1 MRHVKTFAGWLALT
15 LSAIVLFVGVFAAV
29 TIWRLSQEPVS
40 LHRLTPYIVDHLNQ
54 SMGNTRLAVGD
65 IVLRWRGWD
74 EKFDVGL
81 RQVSI
86 FGPDNQELLNV
97 PEADVVFSSKAL
109 FEGVLALRELNLI
122 GPRIRLERSA
132 DGKIDIGYVATDAA
146 EDVTALAEDTDQAN
160 DVTAPAAQTYEKGRG
175 SSVTIELPDVP
186 EAELDPIP
194 EVTSESPTVERSANS
209 VLQDVFAILSG
220 ERTDIPAA
228 AYFESFGIVNADL
241 QVRDE
246 KIGIVWAAPQADIML
261 SRQAFGIGAEASM
274 LVSAGDISTEVKVT
288 GDYSRETGE
297 VDLAAELGEVQLA
310 DLVSISDVFE
320 KLRDAYV
327 PVSGKLQA
335 TFDPNGELLVAST
348 DLSVGSGIIT
358 SPDEMRATYRVSDG
372 QIVTSYVPG
381 RFSIDNVVINVG
393 DASAKLQGVVLDPF
407 GQWQVNLD
415 ASAKDVATN
424 DLDRLWPEGVGYDAR
439 EWVVTNLSEG
449 IVHQATLHTE
459 LHKGDADDVIL
470 DDLGGQM
477 TMSGVTV
484 HYLGEMPSVLNA
496 AGRAEF
502 DETSFSIF
510 VDTGETDGLQVTDAS
525 IVFSKLHEPVPSAD
539 IEIVA
544 QGSARKALELIEAKP
559 LGFATRLGIDPARI
573 RGDQATRVR
582 LNFPLLR
589 DVTFDDVEVAAASRI
604 ENAAIASAFRG
615 MDIADGSFELQVNT
629 KGLELGG
636 TATVG
641 RGTTNINW
649 VETFDDG
656 AAVTSHYKLSGDL
669 DLAVLPD
676 IELDPGPYLNGMA
689 KGDLDIQ
696 VASDAVRVVGD
707 IDLADVRISVPTE
720 TIGYRKEPGAAASA
734 RFDVAVQFDGGGV
747 VDSFAILAPAVEA
760 SGRGSWRG
768 DNVMADKWLVE
779 LQDTR
784 FRENIGIAGTVRME
798 EDERVLIDLRG
809 AQFDLRSFIDDE
821 ASEEKTPELEPD
833 AQNYLVTLAA
843 DGFLLKGEEPLLNDG
858 KITLRQQGDQR
869 ELEIT
874 ARQLIATPWIVDEED
889 DGEDRRKELSDANS
903 GGIGERAERSG
914 GSTEVFLN
922 IEQMVMA
929 NGELLADVRG
939 SIHTVGQEW
948 DRLVLNGAFG
958 DRANVFAQVVRED
971 FQTRK
976 VTLTSEDAGRFLR
989 AVDMYD
995 NLLGGR
1001 MTIEGTVDESDV
1013 SQPFTGKASIDEF
1026 RVVNAPIAARVL
1038 SAASLTGLGDVLQGN
1053 GISFNALNGDFTYV
1067 NDVLSLS
1074 KVAANGAAVGV
1085 TANGSIDLAK
1095 SEIRLAGSIVPVYA
1109 LNSALGAIPLL
1120 GDILVGEEGGGIFA
1134 PTYTIEG
1141 DLDEPS
1147 ITVNPLSTF
1156 VPGVFRNLIT
1166 GAEPG

>member
-1 MRHVKTFAGWLALT
+1 MALT

-40 LHRLTPYIVDHLNQ
+40 LHRLTPYLVDHLNQ
-54 SMGNTRLAVGD
+54 SMGNNRLAVD
-65 IVLRWRGWD
+65 DVVLRWRGWD

-81 RQVSI
+81 RDVSV
-86 FGPDNQELLNV
+86 FGPDNQELLHV

-109 FEGVLALRELNLI
+109 FEGVLALRQLNLI

-132 DGKIDIGYVATDAA
+132 DGTIDVGYIAQEAA
-146 EDVTALAEDTDQAN
+146 EDVATLAEAEGEGNGT
-160 DVTAPAAQTYEKGRG
+160 TAPVGQTYEKGRG
-175 SSVTIELPDVP
+175 SSVVIDLPGANDIEPK
-186 EAELDPIP
+186 EAVNRTETAGI
-194 EVTSESPTVERSANS
+194 ETASVERSGNS
-209 VLQDVFAILSG
+209 VLHDIFSILSG

-228 AYFESFGIVNADL
+228 AYFESFGVVNADL
-241 QVRDE
+241 EVRDE
-246 KIGIVWAAPQADIML
+246 KLGIVWAAPQADIL
-261 SRQAFGIGAEASM
+261 LTRRAFGIGAEAA
-274 LVSAGDISTEVKVT
+274 LQVSAGDISTQVRVT
-288 GDYSRETGE
+288 GDYSIESGE
-297 VDLAAELGEVQLA
+297 VDLEADLGEVELA
-310 DLVSISDVFE
+310 ELVSISDIFE
-320 KLRDAYV
+320 KLRDFYV
-327 PVSGKLQA
+327 PVSGKVA
-335 TFDPNGELLVAST
+335 ARFDQDGELISAST
-348 DLSVGSGIIT
+348 DLSVGAGVIT
-358 SPDEMRATYRVSDG
+358 LPEEMRATYRVTDG
-372 QIVTSYVPG
+372 QIVTSFVPG
-381 RFSIDNVVINVG
+381 RFSVDNVVLNVG

-415 ASAKDVATN
+415 LSAKDVATS

-439 EWVVTNLSEG
+439 TWVVTNLSEG

-459 LHKGDADDVIL
+459 LHQDEAGDVVL

-484 HYLGEMPSVLNA
+484 HYLGEMPEVLNS

-510 VDTGETDGLQVTDAS
+510 VNTGEADGIQVTDAS
-525 IVFSKLHEPVPSAD
+525 IIFTKLDEPTPYAD

-573 RGDQATRVR
+573 SGEQATRVR
-582 LNFPLLR
+582 LHFPLLR
-589 DVTFDDVEVAAASRI
+589 DVTFDDVDVAAAARI
-604 ENAAIASAFRG
+604 ENAEILSAFRG

-641 RGTTNINW
+641 AGKTNISW
-649 VETFDDG
+649 VETFDAD
-656 AAVTSHYKLSGDL
+656 AAVKSQYKLSGDL

-689 KGDLDIQ
+689 KGDLDIR
-696 VASDAVRVVGD
+696 VASGQVRVVGD
-707 IDLADVRISVPTE
+707 VDLADVGISVPIE
-720 TIGYRKEPGAAASA
+720 AMGYRKEPGAAASA
-734 RFDVAVQFDGGGV
+734 KFDVAVQFDGGGV
-747 VDSFAILAPAVEA
+747 IDSFAISAPALEA
-760 SGRGSWRG
+760 SGRANWRG
-768 DNVMADKWLVE
+768 DNAMADRWLVD

-784 FRENIGIAGTVRME
+784 FRENIDLAGTLRM
-798 EDERVLIDLRG
+798 DEGGRLLVDLRG
-809 AQFDLRSFIDDE
+809 AQFDLRPFIDTSASDE
-821 ASEEKTPELEPD
+821 NTADREPE
-833 AQNYLVTLAA
+833 AQNYLVTLEAG
-843 DGFLLKGEEPLLNDG
+843 GFLLKGEEPLLNDG
-858 KITLRQQGDQR
+858 KITLRQESDQR

-874 ARQLIATPWIVDEED
+874 ARQLIATPWIVDDEGD
-889 DGEDRRKELSDANS
+889 DDIAGKDLSGPYS
-903 GGIGERAERSG
+903 GGIGERAERTG

-939 SIHTVGQEW
+939 SIHTIGQEW

-958 DRANVFAQVVRED
+958 DRANVFAQVARED

-1001 MTIEGTVDESDV
+1001 LTIEGTVDERDLA
-1013 SQPFTGKASIDEF
+1013 QPFTGQASIAEF

-1053 GISFNALNGDFTYV
+1053 GISFNELNGDFTYV

-1095 SEIRLAGSIVPVYA
+1095 SEIRLAGSIVPIYA
-1109 LNSALGAIPLL
+1109 LNSALGAIPIL

-1141 DLDEPS
+1141 DLDEPD